1 MRGRADPP
9 EMWKDV
15 ERYPPGNESI
25 SHLGKR
31 KIMDSKGP
39 AGRGYVSSQEGIDF
53 GKNVFNF
60 EGKCLP
66 HFDGIQLFWERL
78 LILVDVQYSG

>member
-1 MRGRADPP
+1 MEELCAEELIHLFKGK
-9 EMWKDV
+9 MWKDV

-31 KIMDSKGP
+31 KIIDSKVP

-53 GKNVFNF
+53 GKDV
-60 EGKCLP
+60 
-66 HFDGIQLFWERL
+66 GIQLFWERF
-78 LILVDVQYSG
+78 VYFG